1 MQSREATPISAPS
14 PKDDDLQLHFRQS
27 SQHSSRELAA
37 IKASQGSVVSDQ
49 MSFIEDPI
57 IEISDSPEPRLIEAS
72 EKS

>member
-1 MQSREATPISAPS
+1 MKRLLFLLLRQKTTICNCIPPIITT
-14 PKDDDLQLHFRQS
+14 FF
-27 SQHSSRELAA
+27 RELAA

-49 MSFIEDPI
+49 MSFVEEPI